1 MVCLII
7 GFKQHAFK
15 PAIYRRE
22 KLQAMERI
30 KTSRSW
36 ILRSGANLAPY
47 KPRMF
52 SILDM
57 AVIAC
62 NALV

>member
-1 MVCLII
+1 
-7 GFKQHAFK
+7 
-15 PAIYRRE
+15 
-22 KLQAMERI
+22 MERI

-36 ILRSGANLAPY
+36 ILRSGANLASY
-47 KPRMF
+47 KLRMF